1 MNPTD
6 LLPRLQS
13 HDPAAAKAAFVELVG
28 HYQQPLFGYLGRL
41 GLPSGQAEEVA
52 QETFLRVW
60 QNLASYRPGLAAFS
74 TWLYT
79 IAHRLALNELTRAAA
94 RQETA
99 MDLPELPDTAC
110 GQPQPPEQLAA
121 RQQRQRLQH
130 ALHQLPLPER
140 SILALAYVQELPLD
154 EVARIE
160 GCTAGA
166 AKVRLH
172 RARQK
177 LAALLEHDHEH

>member
-1 MNPTD
+1 MNISD

-13 HDPAAAKAAFVELVG
+13 RDPAAATAAFAELVG
-28 HYQQPLFGYLGRL
+28 HFQRPLFGYLGRL

-94 RQETA
+94 QRESPVTA
-99 MDLPELPDTAC
+99 DTPESVC
-110 GQPQPPEQLAA
+110 EQPQPPEQLAA
-121 RQQRQRLQH
+121 RQQRQRLLH
-130 ALHQLPLPER
+130 ALHQLPLAER

-154 EVARIE
+154 DVARIE
-160 GCTAGA
+160 GCTPGA

-172 RARQK
+172 RARHK
-177 LAALLEHDHEH
+177 LAALLEPHHES